1 MRIIFFGSGQ
11 FTLSIVKKIEE
22 EFTLLGVVITKPRPR
37 GRGLKTS
44 LPEMAQWAQSV
55 GIEVFTPDNPNEK
68 TFIEDLSELKP
79 DLFVLS
85 SYSHLLTNELFNVP
99 KHGGINIHPSLLPK
113 YRGAAP
119 IQRAIMAGEK
129 KTGITVIF
137 MDEIID
143 HGGIIIQKELTIEPD
158 DTYNSLLLKLSFLG
172 TEIISDVIKS
182 IEAGD
187 YKIMK
192 QNEQQKTYAPK
203 IKKEETIVN
212 WQESTEKIFNL
223 IRALSPKPGVR
234 TTFRNKELKII
245 SAARGDKKVDPGVIH
260 IAKRK
265 LYIGTS
271 DGSIILKEVRPENRS
286 VITGLDFINGFRVKE
301 GEVIG

>member
-158 DTYNSLLLKLSFLG
+158 DTYGSLLLKLSSLG
-172 TEIISDVIKS
+172 TEIIFDVIKS

-203 IKKEETIVN
+203 IKKEETIIN

-260 IAKRK
+260 IEKRK

>member
-158 DTYNSLLLKLSFLG
+158 DTYGSLLLKLSFLG
-172 TEIISDVIKS
+172 TEIIFDVIKS

-203 IKKEETIVN
+203 IKKEETIIN

-245 SAARGDKKVDPGVIH
+245 SAAQGDKKVDPGVIH
-260 IAKRK
+260 IEKRK

>member
-11 FTLSIVKKIEE
+11 FTLSIVKKIEG

-143 HGGIIIQKELTIEPD
+143 HGGIVIQKELTIEPD
-158 DTYNSLLLKLSFLG
+158 DTYGSLLLKLSSLG
-172 TEIISDVIKS
+172 TEIIFDVIKS

-203 IKKEETIVN
+203 IKKEETIIN

-260 IAKRK
+260 IEKRK

-271 DGSIILKEVRPENRS
+271 DGSIILKEIRPENRS

>member
-44 LPEMAQWAQSV
+44 LPEMAQWAQNV

-85 SYSHLLTNELFNVP
+85 SYSHLLTNELLNVP
-99 KHGGINIHPSLLPK
+99 KHGSINIHPSLLPK

-158 DTYNSLLLKLSFLG
+158 DTYGSLLLKLSFLG
-172 TEIISDVIKS
+172 TEIIFDVIKS

-203 IKKEETIVN
+203 IKKEETIIN

-260 IAKRK
+260 IEKRK

>member
-158 DTYNSLLLKLSFLG
+158 DTYGSLLLKLSFLG
-172 TEIISDVIKS
+172 TEIIFDVIKS

-203 IKKEETIVN
+203 IKKEETIIN

-260 IAKRK
+260 IEKRK

>member
-203 IKKEETIVN
+203 IKKEETIIN

-260 IAKRK
+260 IEKRK

>member
-143 HGGIIIQKELTIEPD
+143 HGGIVIQKELTIEPD
-158 DTYNSLLLKLSFLG
+158 DTYGSLLLKLSFLG
-172 TEIISDVIKS
+172 TEIIFDVIKS

-203 IKKEETIVN
+203 IKKEETIIN

-260 IAKRK
+260 IEKRK

>member
-68 TFIEDLSELKP
+68 TFIEDLSELKS

-158 DTYNSLLLKLSFLG
+158 DTYGSLLLKLSFLG
-172 TEIISDVIKS
+172 TEIIFDVIKS

-203 IKKEETIVN
+203 IKKEETIIN

-245 SAARGDKKVDPGVIH
+245 SAAQGDKKVDPGVIH
-260 IAKRK
+260 IEKRK

>member
-158 DTYNSLLLKLSFLG
+158 DTYGSLLLKLSFLG
-172 TEIISDVIKS
+172 TEIIFDVIKS

-203 IKKEETIVN
+203 IKKEETIIN

-245 SAARGDKKVDPGVIH
+245 SAAQGDKKVDPGVIH
-260 IAKRK
+260 IEKRK
-265 LYIGTS
+265 VYIGTS

>member
-143 HGGIIIQKELTIEPD
+143 HGGIIIQKELIIEPD
-158 DTYNSLLLKLSFLG
+158 DTYGSLLLKLSFLG
-172 TEIISDVIKS
+172 TEIIFDVIKS

-203 IKKEETIVN
+203 IKKEETIIN

-260 IAKRK
+260 IEKRK

>member
-143 HGGIIIQKELTIEPD
+143 HGGIVIQKELTIEPD
-158 DTYNSLLLKLSFLG
+158 DTYGSLLLKLSFLG
-172 TEIISDVIKS
+172 TEIIFDVIKS
-182 IEAGD
+182 IEVGD

-203 IKKEETIVN
+203 IKKEETIIN

-260 IAKRK
+260 IEKRK

>member
-68 TFIEDLSELKP
+68 TFIEDLFELKP

-158 DTYNSLLLKLSFLG
+158 DTYGSLLLKLSFLG
-172 TEIISDVIKS
+172 TEIIFDVIKS

-203 IKKEETIVN
+203 IKKEETIIN

-260 IAKRK
+260 IEKRK

>member
-158 DTYNSLLLKLSFLG
+158 DTYGSLLLKLSFLG
-172 TEIISDVIKS
+172 TEIIFDVIKS

-203 IKKEETIVN
+203 IKKEETIIN

-223 IRALSPKPGVR
+223 IRALYPKPGVR

-260 IAKRK
+260 IEKRK

-271 DGSIILKEVRPENRS
+271 DGSIILKEIRPENRS

>member
-158 DTYNSLLLKLSFLG
+158 DTYGSLLLKLSSLG
-172 TEIISDVIKS
+172 TEIIFDVIKS

-203 IKKEETIVN
+203 IKKEETIIN

-260 IAKRK
+260 IEKRK

-271 DGSIILKEVRPENRS
+271 DGSIILKEIRPENRS

>member
-68 TFIEDLSELKP
+68 TFIEALSELKP

-158 DTYNSLLLKLSFLG
+158 DTYGSLLLKLSFLG
-172 TEIISDVIKS
+172 TEIIFDVIKS

-203 IKKEETIVN
+203 IKKEETIIN

-260 IAKRK
+260 IEKRK

>member
-260 IAKRK
+260 IEKRK

>member
-158 DTYNSLLLKLSFLG
+158 DTYGSLLLKLSTLG
-172 TEIISDVIKS
+172 TEIIGDVIRS
-182 IEAGD
+182 IELD
-187 YKIMK
+187 NYKIIK
-192 QNEQQKTYAPK
+192 QNERQKTYAPK
-203 IKKEETIVN
+203 IKKEETIIN

-260 IAKRK
+260 IEKRK

-271 DGSIILKEVRPENRS
+271 DGSIILKEIRPENRS

>member
-1 MRIIFFGSGQ
+1 
-11 FTLSIVKKIEE
+11 
-22 EFTLLGVVITKPRPR
+22 
-37 GRGLKTS
+37 

-158 DTYNSLLLKLSFLG
+158 DTYGSLLLKLSFLG
-172 TEIISDVIKS
+172 TEIIFDVIKS

-203 IKKEETIVN
+203 IKKEETIIN

-260 IAKRK
+260 IEKRK

-271 DGSIILKEVRPENRS
+271 DGSIILKEIRPENRS

>member
-158 DTYNSLLLKLSFLG
+158 DTYGSLLLKLSSLG
-172 TEIISDVIKS
+172 TEIIFDVIKS

-203 IKKEETIVN
+203 IKKEETIIN

-223 IRALSPKPGVR
+223 IRALYPKPGVR

-260 IAKRK
+260 IEKRK

-271 DGSIILKEVRPENRS
+271 DGSIILKEIRPENRS